1 MTFLVNFFKSYNYT
15 FVNMRAL
22 FISQVENVQLKLFLF
37 MVLLLGIWK
46 VGIIMKVGIIIKGD
60 MIFTFAQINFNDDQ

>member
-1 MTFLVNFFKSYNYT
+1 
-15 FVNMRAL
+15 MRAL